1 MYYDKSKA
9 WKYFV
14 LIKVDWNLKLLLL
27 KPEYDFEKHLGA
39 DSLDVVELVML
50 IEDEF
55 DIEIEDEIVNEI
67 TTVQK
72 ILDYIQ
78 EHTNKS

>member
-14 LIKVDWNLKLLLL
+14 FIKVDWNLKLLLL

-39 DSLDVVELVML
+39 DSLDVVELVRL
-50 IEDEF
+50 SEDEF

>member
-1 MYYDKSKA
+1 M
-9 WKYFV
+9 
-14 LIKVDWNLKLLLL
+14 
-27 KPEYDFEKHLGA
+27 
-39 DSLDVVELVML
+39 DVVELVML

>member
-1 MYYDKSKA
+1 M
-9 WKYFV
+9 
-14 LIKVDWNLKLLLL
+14 ILKN
-27 KPEYDFEKHLGA
+27 
-39 DSLDVVELVML
+39 
-50 IEDEF
+50 IW